1 MKFNRCLRNIIPDFE
16 DKLKNKFEESELQKL
31 LNTQLIKIK
40 GKPFYDIMILL
51 TSDFDLITEN
61 IFASIIKE
69 EKKAYLIKKSALKSV
84 QKQRNNYQKFINQFI
99 TLQSDIAERA
109 YIDDSRLSK
118 VLSLKNQDFYA
129 WEVVSI
135 ANSQNYSGLKAFEE
149 LYKD

>member
-1 MKFNRCLRNIIPDFE
+1 MKLSRYLRTITPDFE
-16 DKLKNKFEESELQKL
+16 EKLKNKFEESELQKH
-31 LNTQLIKIK
+31 LNTQLVKIK
-40 GKPFYDIMILL
+40 GKPFYNIMILL
-51 TSDFDLITEN
+51 TNEFDLIIQKVFT
-61 IFASIIKE
+61 SIIEE
-69 EKKAYLIKKSALKSV
+69 EKKAYLIKKSTIKSI

-99 TLQSDIAERA
+99 TLQSDIADKA

-135 ANSQNYSGLKAFEE
+135 ASSQNYSSLKAFEE